1 MEQARLFRGAP
12 EAVQVSMLADDHGY
26 WRLNV
31 VVRRSGEG
39 WDEAD
44 RVEFLGLSNDEL
56 IDALEGTLAARLS
69 LSDD

>member
-1 MEQARLFRGAP
+1 
-12 EAVQVSMLADDHGY
+12 MLADDHGY